1 MRQFTDTQ
9 GRSWQ
14 IVLNLGTALRVKDA
28 LGVDLL
34 APEAGEPPLVTRLTT
49 DEFLLGSV
57 ICQLLARQMEACKL
71 TEADILAA
79 FDGATLLAAQEAF
92 FAEMVDF
99 FRSCGRADRAAAVAK
114 HAALMQA
121 AVRAAEAQVAA
132 IRPETILGGTSGA
145 SPG

>member
-1 MRQFTDTQ
+1 MASARP
-9 GRSWQ
+9 R
-14 IVLNLGTALRVKDA
+14 N
-28 LGVDLL
+28 
-34 APEAGEPPLVTRLTT
+34 AGETR
-49 DEFLLGSV
+49 
-57 ICQLLARQMEACKL
+57 
-71 TEADILAA
+71 ADILAA